1 MKEFKMV
8 KDKKLE
14 EYSMKQ
20 MIKSL
25 NIVNMVL
32 YLDAYKALKE
42 AMNISDIIYAS
53 LVLDSLKG
61 GLF

>member
-8 KDKKLE
+8 NDKKLE
-14 EYSMKQ
+14 EYSMKE

-42 AMNISDIIYAS
+42 ATNISDIIYAS

>member
-1 MKEFKMV
+1 MKELKMV

-14 EYSMKQ
+14 EYSMKE

-42 AMNISDIIYAS
+42 AMNVSDVIYAS
-53 LVLDSLKG
+53 LVLDSLK
-61 GLF
+61 

>member
-1 MKEFKMV
+1 MKELETIKRT
-8 KDKKLE
+8 KLG
-14 EYSMKQ
+14 EYSMKE
-20 MIKSL
+20 MVKSL

-61 GLF
+61 WLF

>member
-1 MKEFKMV
+1 MKELKMV

-53 LVLDSLKG
+53 LVMASSKG

>member
-42 AMNISDIIYAS
+42 AMNISDVIYAS

>member
-1 MKEFKMV
+1 MKELK
-8 KDKKLE
+8 KIKNKKLE

-42 AMNISDIIYAS
+42 AMNKK
-53 LVLDSLKG
+53 L
-61 GLF
+61 